1 MLKPRS
7 VDEETA
13 TKVNL
18 LSLVYNYSK
27 TKLEKSSLLD
37 FSEKK
42 KIIRE
47 LKKDNNLIV
56 TKPEE
61 GNGCVLMNKSEYLEK
76 INDII
81 SYSTKFKLLGKAK
94 ELDNIDKVESE
105 TIKFL
110 KQLLFKNGIIESLF
124 NLIKPVGSVT
134 PRLYGLPKI
143 NKKKHSFNAHFIYG
157 KFSTE

>member
-7 VDEETA
+7 IDEETA

-37 FSEKK
+37 FSEKR

-56 TKPEE
+56 TKPEK

-81 SYSTKFKLLGKAK
+81 SNSTKFKFLGEVKQ
-94 ELDNIDKVESE
+94 LDNIDIAKSK
-105 TIKFL
+105 IFKFL
-110 KQLLFKNGIIESLF
+110 KQLLFKNKISESFF
-124 NLIKPVGSVT
+124 NLIKPVGLVT
-134 PRLYGLPKI
+134 PSLYKL
-143 NKKKHSFNAHFIYG
+143 NCLSHLLV
-157 KFSTE
+157 